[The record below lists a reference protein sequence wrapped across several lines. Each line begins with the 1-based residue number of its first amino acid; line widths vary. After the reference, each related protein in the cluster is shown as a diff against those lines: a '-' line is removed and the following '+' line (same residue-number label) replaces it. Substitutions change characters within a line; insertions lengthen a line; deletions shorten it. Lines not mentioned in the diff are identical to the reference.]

1 MTLRSYIFVS
11 CIKLWNWAT
20 DKCIQTKHRI
30 SDVYHDVSY
39 YIQNKHHT
47 WIFPNGH
54 TLPLPASHIS
64 NQVPAKW
71 TYSSHELN
79 YIGMET
85 PIQSYKLS
93 WLSAKISITDEES
106 EKEFDFDSFM
116 AKFRVNTTPTIV
128 PKLTMILLA
137 WCAETKQWFSANS
150 KIHFHIIDDEGN
162 EQTLSLFADN
172 NCLAI
177 RNGKI
182 SIREYV
188 VPPHD
193 PFTFYHA

>member
-1 MTLRSYIFVS
+1 MT
-11 CIKLWNWAT
+11 LWNWAT
-20 DKCIQTKHRI
+20 DKCNQTKHRLVDAY
-30 SDVYHDVSY
+30 SHLSH
-39 YIQNKHHT
+39 YIQYRYDT
-47 WIFPNGH
+47 WVFLNDH
-54 TLPLPASHIS
+54 TLPLPISHVS
-64 NQVPAKW
+64 NQAPAKW
-71 TYSSHELN
+71 IYSSHELQ
-79 YIGMET
+79 YIGVET

-93 WLSAKISITDEES
+93 WLSATISVVDGEYEQ
-106 EKEFDFDSFM
+106 EFEFDSFM
-116 AKFRVNTTPTIV
+116 AKFRVKTIPTIV

-177 RNGKI
+177 RNGKL